1 MRWKDSHSPAAQNQ
15 HPLWYQKLLQICT
28 PSGGILS
35 GKETFEKEKKYSIW
49 KSACKMVL
57 FFFYIFHIYI
67 NHKSIHI

>member
-35 GKETFEKEKKYSIW
+35 GKETFEKEKNIVSGRVPVRW
-49 KSACKMVL
+49 CS
-57 FFFYIFHIYI
+57 FFLYFSYLYQ
-67 NHKSIHI
+67 S